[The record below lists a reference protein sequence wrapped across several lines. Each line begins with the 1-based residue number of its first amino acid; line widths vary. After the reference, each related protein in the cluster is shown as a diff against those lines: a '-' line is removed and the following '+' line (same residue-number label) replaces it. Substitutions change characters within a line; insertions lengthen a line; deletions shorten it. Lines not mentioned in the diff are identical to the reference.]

1 MQTADVAVAPLTIN
15 QARERVVD
23 FSKPFMT
30 TGISIMIKKPEKQEF
45 NVFSFMQPLG
55 TNIWFLISCSY
66 LGVNFFL
73 LFSNNFEKIELLCS
87 LLSKR

>member
-1 MQTADVAVAPLTIN
+1 MAPLTIN

-23 FSKPFMT
+23 FTKPFII

-55 TNIWFLISCSY
+55 TNIWFLIFCSY
-66 LGVNFFL
+66 VGVCISIYSVL
-73 LFSNNFEKIELLCS
+73 IQITLFAHKLSNELLS
-87 LLSKR
+87 NSNV